1 MTAMNA
7 LRLVLAFFLVACAA
21 APRDDLPALL
31 VERLAWMDEVA
42 RYKQVRGLPIED
54 APREAALLDAMARE
68 AETAGLPPA
77 EVRAFFG
84 GQIEAAKQAQLVWL
98 RTHTDGPPPASSLPD
113 LAGEVRPALD
123 ALRRRLIAALVKA
136 RGHDRPEAIVQHAHQ
151 RLRAAGHSEAV
162 CHPALSG
169 LRAGLGLKD

>member
-7 LRLVLAFFLVACAA
+7 LRLWVALMLVACAA
-21 APRDDLPALL
+21 VPRDDLPSLL

-42 RYKQVRGLPIED
+42 RYKQARGLPVED
-54 APREAALLDAMARE
+54 GPREAALLDAMARE
-68 AETAGLPPA
+68 ANAVGLPA
-77 EVRAFFG
+77 VEVRAFFG

-98 RTHTDGPPPASSLPD
+98 RTHTDGPTSAACLPD

-123 ALRRRLIAALVKA
+123 ALGRRLIAALGKA
-136 RGHDRPEAIVQHAHQ
+136 RRHDKPEEIVQNAHQ

-162 CHPALSG
+162 CNPALAG